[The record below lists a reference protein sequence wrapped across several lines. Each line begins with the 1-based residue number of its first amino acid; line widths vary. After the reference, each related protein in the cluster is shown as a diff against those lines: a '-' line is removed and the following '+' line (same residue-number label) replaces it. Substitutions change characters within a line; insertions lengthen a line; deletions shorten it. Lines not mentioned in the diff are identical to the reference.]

1 MLPAACTAAAAPP
14 PPSLQLLFRE
24 LFGEEEGE
32 EEAADA
38 PPAPLP
44 PGAFLLKR
52 FLSKGEEAAALGA
65 ASSLFGP
72 GGNQAMRFGALP
84 DFCAALGARV
94 PRALLPPGR
103 LDDAPPFDQLIANAY
118 AAGEGIAPHVDLDK
132 FEDGIAAFSL
142 GAPALMAFE
151 RVAVDGGGGLR
162 PARGAARGRRPARPD
177 GRGALELAPR
187 HRRLRRAARV
197 ADAAQAEGRHRAGH
211 AGVRFFCCCW
221 GVYGFGC
228 VRCAC
233 FCCGCY

>member
-151 RVAVDGGGGLR
+151 RVAVDGGGGGGGGGELP
-162 PARGAARGRRPARPD
+162 PAAAAASGRREALLEGGDLLVLTGEARWSWRHGIAACA
-177 GRGALELAPR
+177 GRRVSLT
-187 HRRLRRAARV
+187 LRKL
-197 ADAAQAEGRHRAGH
+197 RAGIVLDMP
-211 AGVRFFCCCW
+211 G
-221 GVYGFGC
+221 
-228 VRCAC
+228 
-233 FCCGCY
+233 